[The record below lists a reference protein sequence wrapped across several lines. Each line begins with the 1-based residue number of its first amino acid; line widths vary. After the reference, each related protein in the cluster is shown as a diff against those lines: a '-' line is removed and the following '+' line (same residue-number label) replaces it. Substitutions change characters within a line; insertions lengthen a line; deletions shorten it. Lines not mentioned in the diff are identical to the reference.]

1 MIDLPQEMRDMLVE
15 QLDEY
20 FEGLE
25 EEMDPEE
32 IASYVVDL
40 LQEAAQECE
49 VEQADDI
56 VGLLESSGD
65 LEASLL
71 DMLSE
76 HLENQDL
83 DLISADE
90 VVGVVEKL
98 CEIEWGVEEDEIFG
112 VDELDEELAYD
123 ENDDY

>member
-1 MIDLPQEMRDMLVE
+1 MIDLPHEMRDMLVE

-20 FEGLE
+20 MEALE
-25 EEMDPEE
+25 EEMAAEE
-32 IASYVVDL
+32 VASYMVDL

-65 LEASLL
+65 LEATLAE
-71 DMLSE
+71 MLTE

-83 DLISADE
+83 DLVSPEEIVA
-90 VVGVVEKL
+90 VVEKL
-98 CEIEWGVEEDEIFG
+98 CEIEWGSDEDEMFG
-112 VDELDEELAYD
+112 VDELDDELGFD
-123 ENDDY
+123 ENDEY

>member
-20 FEGLE
+20 FEGME
-25 EEMDPEE
+25 DVPE
-32 IASYVVDL
+32 ASEVAAYVVDL
-40 LQEAAQECE
+40 VQESAQECE

-65 LEASLL
+65 LEASLT

-76 HLENQDL
+76 HLENL
-83 DLISADE
+83 DLEALSAED
-90 VVGVVEKL
+90 VVGVVEKI
-98 CEIEWGVEEDEIFG
+98 CEIEWGSEDDEMFG
-112 VDELDEELAYD
+112 VDELDEELGYD
-123 ENDDY
+123 ESDDY